1 MAKSKADMTQEEL
14 REAEEKEFQTGPLS
28 VLTQAVKGNSQVR
41 IQQHRLILRVS
52 GLEYVS
58 HGPAPIDR

>member
-41 IQQHRLILRVS
+41 IQQHR
-52 GLEYVS
+52 
-58 HGPAPIDR
+58 